1 MKQYEELRLKYRY
14 LELKRSEDRQRLQE
28 ADGIRAEAE
37 QAVRVRDKLAA
48 KVTAQ
53 QEDIRALKTKVKEIG
68 AERERTEASYSEAM
82 DMVEMLSVDK
92 EMAEEKAESLAQE
105 ISAMREQL
113 DEASTNL
120 DVYRQEG
127 GDHSAVL
134 SSGDRNSATVLEF
147 TQLQK
152 QNERLK
158 EALVRLRD
166 VTTENESQLNQ
177 KIKVLEREVQTVQ
190 ELADENGTLK
200 ENIAVRDSQ
209 IEDLKERLDDSFGA
223 EEMIEDLSE
232 RNLTLSGKVEELQST
247 VESLE
252 ALCEVNNEMDEART
266 EEMQG
271 LRAEIDKLNV
281 VANDKN
287 RSIDKLEEAVAV
299 FQYNIG
305 QYRDLVSSLQSDV
318 QRLREREQAQ
328 ATEAATVSSRT
339 QEMESLSLQLRSTIL
354 KTKAKTIDLEMRR
367 LEADQ
372 ATEQLQLTAPFLPD
386 HFYRSENEALKALL
400 AFKRL
405 EAKGSILCTQLEQ
418 EEKTDAAIS
427 DSFVATAEI
436 RTLLAQ
442 LSGYAGLFVSF
453 LSTCSASEFMRL
465 GSLLHDTQGIE
476 RRLNGLIDLLRNEE
490 FRASETL
497 PEIRRLASQV
507 LGLADAHVP
516 VDSQATAGPRLGI
529 MVARLAYG
537 SDVQVANLFYIEQL
551 LVSGPAVAAE
561 DDEAVVIPFTKRDQQ
576 RIADD
581 VLPVVANVVQ
591 SCRACKAVAI
601 KLLRRSDDL
610 VRAGS
615 VLSGR
620 ALEQFAQLVQT
631 NRELSD
637 YCVRSRTVI
646 QDFFATAAAAAA
658 QAAEDDT
665 ERAPVSLGRLLQD
678 VNGIAHDVFGASDA
692 VPMGLALGASQRL
705 GKELGVALA
714 SIGDS
719 NNVCKIE
726 AAEAPWIR
734 RAKHFKASLVQNAD
748 VQRRTEAL
756 NEEIISLAR
765 ELKVRDQAIQEYSV
779 KTEMLGK
786 RADVARKQADQM
798 REMQR
803 ELENKRSDLDAYE
816 GATAVLEDEIR
827 RLKHEKKK
835 LLEQHQQQATSR
847 AAAAAAGGAM
857 AYDDDYSTLGVTAA
871 RLPTDLLGLR
881 SKITRL
887 QESVA
892 YLRTENAHMRAK
904 YQFKEEMHMLTA
916 EPLLVN
922 GPLQEGS
929 SEIGVVVREARA
941 AAMEARRLAAMPK
954 LVRLA
959 AAHGGNNSSN
969 RAVAVW
975 QPQSS
980 RPQFDLYRQQTLAQ
994 ALKQRA
1000 ESVQDRLRSIARS
1013 SYGGLPAVH
1022 LAAD

>member
-1 MKQYEELRLKYRY
+1 
-14 LELKRSEDRQRLQE
+14 
-28 ADGIRAEAE
+28 
-37 QAVRVRDKLAA
+37 
-48 KVTAQ
+48 
-53 QEDIRALKTKVKEIG
+53 
-68 AERERTEASYSEAM
+68 
-82 DMVEMLSVDK
+82 
-92 EMAEEKAESLAQE
+92 
-105 ISAMREQL
+105 
-113 DEASTNL
+113 
-120 DVYRQEG
+120 
-127 GDHSAVL
+127 
-134 SSGDRNSATVLEF
+134 
-147 TQLQK
+147 
-152 QNERLK
+152 
-158 EALVRLRD
+158 
-166 VTTENESQLNQ
+166 
-177 KIKVLEREVQTVQ
+177 
-190 ELADENGTLK
+190 
-200 ENIAVRDSQ
+200 
-209 IEDLKERLDDSFGA
+209 
-223 EEMIEDLSE
+223 
-232 RNLTLSGKVEELQST
+232 
-247 VESLE
+247 
-252 ALCEVNNEMDEART
+252 MDEART

-271 LRAEIDKLNV
+271 LRAEIDRLNV

-372 ATEQLQLTAPFLPD
+372 ATEQLHLTAPFLPD
-386 HFYRSENEALKALL
+386 HFYRSENEALKTML

-405 EAKGSILCTQLEQ
+405 EAKGNILCAQLEQ

-427 DSFVATAEI
+427 DGFVATAEI
-436 RTLLAQ
+436 RALLAQ

-465 GSLLHDTQGIE
+465 GSLLHDAQGIE

-497 PEIRRLASQV
+497 PEIRRLAAQV

-516 VDSQATAGPRLGI
+516 VDSQAMAGPKLGI

-551 LVSGPAVAAE
+551 LASGPAASTSAE
-561 DDEAVVIPFTKRDQQ
+561 DDKAVGIPFTKRDQQ
-576 RIADD
+576 RIAGD
-581 VLPVVANVVQ
+581 VLPAVTNVVQ
-591 SCRACKAVAI
+591 SCRACKAVAL

-610 VRAGS
+610 VRSGS

-646 QDFFATAAAAAA
+646 QDYFATAAA

-665 ERAPVSLGRLLQD
+665 ERTPVSLGRLLQD
-678 VNGIAHDVFGASDA
+678 INGIAHDVFGASDA
-692 VPMGLALGASQRL
+692 MPMGLALGVSQRL
-705 GKELGVALA
+705 GKELGMALA
-714 SIGDS
+714 SVGDS

-726 AAEAPWIR
+726 AVEAPWIS

-786 RADVARKQADQM
+786 RAEVARKQADQM

-803 ELENKRSDLDAYE
+803 ELENKKSDLDAYE

-835 LLEQHQQQATSR
+835 LLEQQQQATNT
-847 AAAAAAGGAM
+847 AAAAGGAM
-857 AYDDDYSTLGVTAA
+857 PYDDAYSTLGAA
-871 RLPTDLLGLR
+871 ATTRLPTDLLSLR
-881 SKITRL
+881 SKIAWL

-892 YLRTENAHMRAK
+892 YLRKENAHMRAK
-904 YQFKEEMHMLTA
+904 YQFREEMHVLTA
-916 EPLLVN
+916 EPLLMS
-922 GPLQEGS
+922 GPLAEEGS
-929 SEIGVVVREARA
+929 SEIGVVVREAKA

-959 AAHGGNNSSN
+959 AAHGSNSGSN
-969 RAVAVW
+969 RAAAVW
-975 QPQSS
+975 QPLSS

-994 ALKQRA
+994 ALKRRA
-1000 ESVQDRLRSIARS
+1000 EGVQDRLRSITRS
-1013 SYGGLPAVH
+1013 SHGLLAVH
-1022 LAAD
+1022 LAD